1 MLRKLHSVFSSRAQR
16 KAEVAESSYCE
27 GGPPVR
33 LIRSSSMYVVGDH
46 GEKFSESLK
55 KYKSTSSMDTSLYY
69 LQQEGDRAWMYSRTQ
84 DCLQY
89 LQELLALRKKYLS
102 SLNDLKPKRAHGC
115 SSTSSKSS
123 KGGKKAP
130 GQPPSKEIKKATPK
144 KYWQFSA
151 DVAEAIAFFD
161 SIIAELDTE
170 KRPRTAETD
179 PPNEDVD
186 FDVATSSREHSLH
199 SNWILRVPRRHSEDM
214 AVHTIHTTDGQFRK
228 STERRTI
235 GTQRRLERHP
245 IYLPKAVEGAFSTL
259 KFKPKACKKDLG
271 SSRRIL
277 CNFSREDMEWD
288 AELFALETLASP
300 GEDYFETENPK
311 GQWLLR
317 ERLWERTVP

>member
-1 MLRKLHSVFSSRAQR
+1 MFRKIHSIFNSSPQR
-16 KAEVAESSYCE
+16 KVAAESPFYE
-27 GGPPVR
+27 GASPTVK

-55 KYKSTSSMDTSLYY
+55 KYKSSSSMDTSLYY
-69 LQQEGDRAWMYSRTQ
+69 LRQEEDRAWMYSRTQ

-102 SLNDLKPKRAHGC
+102 SFSDLKPRHAQGT

-123 KGGKKAP
+123 KGGKKTP
-130 GQPPSKEIKKATPK
+130 LRSTPKEIKKATPK
-144 KYWQFSA
+144 KYSQFSA

-170 KRPRTAETD
+170 RRPRTAEAS

-186 FDVATSSREHSLH
+186 FDVATSSQEHSLH
-199 SNWILRVPRRHSEDM
+199 SNWILRVPRRHSEDIPAH
-214 AVHTIHTTDGQFRK
+214 AVHTVDGQFLR
-228 STERRTI
+228 STERRTM
-235 GTQRRLERHP
+235 GTQGRLERHP
-245 IYLPKAVEGAFSTL
+245 IYLPKAVEGAFNTW

-271 SSRRIL
+271 SSRQIL
-277 CNFSREDMEWD
+277 FNFSGEDTEWD
-288 AELFALETLASP
+288 AELFALEPLEFP
-300 GEDYFETENPK
+300 GEDYYETENPK